1 MLQPKVYIKS
11 LDLVLPVEIINFHEK
26 TVEVYLNDNAD
37 YVPFDFDEVRF
48 LKNTG
53 YKDKNGNCI
62 CEYDIVKYHDDEKDE
77 DLKGGIFT
85 VVKEHG
91 GTSYYLEDNG
101 FCMMSLR
108 NSYQDITVIGNIYEN
123 KELVGNE

>member
-1 MLQPKVYIKS
+1 MLQPKVYIKN

-48 LKNTG
+48 FKNTG

-62 CEYDIVKYHDDEKDE
+62 CEYDIVKYPDDGKDE
-77 DLKGGIFT
+77 DLKGGIFV
-85 VVKEHG
+85 VVKEQG
-91 GTSYYLEDNG
+91 RTSYYLEDNG
-101 FCMMSLR
+101 VYMANLL
-108 NSYQDITVIGNIYEN
+108 NLYKDITVIGNIYEN
-123 KELVGNE
+123 KDLLGVR